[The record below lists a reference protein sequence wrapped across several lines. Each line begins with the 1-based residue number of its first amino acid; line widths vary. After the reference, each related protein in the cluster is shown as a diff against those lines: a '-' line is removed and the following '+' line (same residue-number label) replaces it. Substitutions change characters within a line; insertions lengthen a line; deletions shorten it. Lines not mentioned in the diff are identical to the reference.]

1 MSRDR
6 RLGLT
11 AGIALAASAAAAL
24 VMPLGAASP
33 AGSDSRRATPTPGSP
48 CVVTTTYAAAPD
60 ALLLGES
67 VTHTLAV
74 RAQCPPPTPI
84 PLHVVMVFD
93 LSQAI
98 TRADV
103 TATRD
108 AAARLVDSAAEAYK
122 PSLKVAVVEV
132 VADRRPRP
140 GEKFAL
146 TRAPLTG
153 DLERVK
159 RLIHRIDRG
168 GETDLGR
175 GIDRA
180 LQLTVTGRKPYQT
193 ANGAS
198 VNEVMIVFSD
208 GPRDDDCPD
217 VVQAARK
224 VKAQGIIVMTV
235 CVGDDC
241 ESRCL
246 REAASSARYAF
257 NLSEGYGLFAVFNRI
272 RTDIKWIVLKR
283 LVVTELLPGG
293 MAFVAGS
300 AVPAPGE
307 IDAGAGRL
315 RWEENY
321 VPEEGITITFQ
332 ARPLGPGHQPVSRG
346 AIAEFTDNRDRSG
359 TMPFPIPAVDVVAPA
374 VAATPTPVRP

>member
-1 MSRDR
+1 MHRDR
-6 RLGLT
+6 RLGLA
-11 AGIALAASAAAAL
+11 AGIALAASTAAAL
-24 VMPLGAASP
+24 AMPLGAASP
-33 AGSDSRRATPTPGSP
+33 AGSDSRRATPTLGTP
-48 CVVTTTYAAAPD
+48 CVVTTTYTAAPD
-60 ALLLGES
+60 SLLLGES
-67 VTHTLAV
+67 VTNTLTV

-84 PLHVVMVFD
+84 PLHIVMVFD
-93 LSQAI
+93 LSEAI

-108 AAARLVDSAAEAYK
+108 AAARLVDKVAGTYK

-140 GEKFAL
+140 GEKLAL

-159 RLIHRIDRG
+159 RVIHRVDRS

-180 LQLTVTGRKPYQT
+180 LQLAVAGRKPVQT
-193 ANGAS
+193 ANGAW

-217 VVQAARK
+217 VVRAARK

-257 NLSEGYGLFAVFNRI
+257 NVSDASRILGVFDRI
-272 RTDIKWIVLKR
+272 RKDIKMVVLKR
-283 LVVTELLPGG
+283 LVVTEALPGG
-293 MAFVAGS
+293 MTFVADS
-300 AVPAPGE
+300 AVPAPVE

-315 RWEENY
+315 RWQENY
-321 VPEEGITITFQ
+321 VPEEGITITFKT
-332 ARPLGPGHQPVSRG
+332 RPLGPGHQPVSLG
-346 AIAEFTDNRDRSG
+346 AIAEFTDNRDLSG

-374 VAATPTPVRP
+374 VAATPTPVQP